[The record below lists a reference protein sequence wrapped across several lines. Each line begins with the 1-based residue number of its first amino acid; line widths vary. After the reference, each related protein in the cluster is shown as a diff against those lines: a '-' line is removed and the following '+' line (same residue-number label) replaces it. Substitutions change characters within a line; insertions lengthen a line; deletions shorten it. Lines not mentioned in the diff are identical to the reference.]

1 MREAKMVELLRVRP
15 KPGEVGIEIELEGN
29 GVGQI
34 VANNMWNTEMDG
46 SLRGESI
53 ELVLKAPAP
62 RHLIP
67 ARLNKMKEMVSHC
80 AIKDTGRAGI
90 HIHVN
95 IQDLTPR
102 EYAQFLVMYL
112 IFEEVLVDWCGT
124 DRVGNLFCLRASDA
138 NYGLQIIR
146 SALQSFRFGLLDTDG
161 IRYASINLK
170 ATATYG
176 SLEFRALRSTTDVD
190 VILKWIYILLKL
202 KDTARK
208 YESPADIVE
217 ELSVLGVEGFF
228 NEILGEF
235 EIPFDHMQVMS
246 GVRNAQ
252 YIAYCRNDW
261 SCMLPGQVKAPEI
274 KLNDPLANAPG
285 GIQEEINR
293 IVRDLN
299 EMRMD
304 PVVIRRPL
312 R

>member
-1 MREAKMVELLRVRP
+1 MREAKMLELLRVRA
-15 KPGEVGIEIELEGN
+15 KGGEVGIEIELEGQ

-34 VANNMWNTEMDG
+34 EANNMWMTEMDG

-53 ELVLKAPAP
+53 ELVLRSPAP
-62 RHLIP
+62 RHLVP
-67 ARLNKMKEMVSHC
+67 VRLKKMQDMVRGC
-80 AIKDTGRAGI
+80 IIKDTGRAGI

-95 IQDLTPR
+95 IQELTPR
-102 EYAQFLVMYL
+102 EYTQFLVMYL
-112 IFEEVLVDWCGT
+112 IFEETLVDWCGN

-146 SALQSFRFGLLDTDG
+146 STIQSWGFRNLDTDN
-161 IRYASINLK
+161 IRYASMNLK
-170 ATATYG
+170 ATANYG

-208 YESPADIVE
+208 YESPPDIVE
-217 ELSVLGVEGFF
+217 ELSILGVEGFF
-228 NEILGEF
+228 DKVLGEF

-261 SCMLPGQVKAPEI
+261 SCPVDDMKAPI
-274 KLNDPLANAPG
+274 KMNDVLPNAV
-285 GIQEEINR
+285 IQEEMDR
-293 IVRDLN
+293 IMRDLN

-304 PVVIRRPL
+304 PVVIKRPL